1 MSEDCGRDAHYWAP
15 PATEKVRNGRVMC
28 LSLHPHNI
36 GRSNAAKHLD
46 EAPHYIL
53 GHDGVW
59 NTTAD
64 DIAEYYIPNYYDQ
77 VSSWVAKTSN
87 RHKPNGSEA
96 GRQGCTDH
104 RLEPRHRS
112 GDRQSGCCRGLQ
124 VDALGTFGRAVG
136 RSASGITHERS

>member
-1 MSEDCGRDAHYWAP
+1 
-15 PATEKVRNGRVMC
+15 MC

-64 DIAEYYIPNYYDQ
+64 DIAEYYIANYYDQ

-112 GDRQSGCCRGLQ
+112 GDRQSVCCRGLQ
-124 VDALGTFGRAVG
+124 VDALGAFGRAVG
-136 RSASGITHERS
+136 RSASGITHERSQR